1 MRALKLVAYAIG
13 GLVALVVV
21 AILLVA
27 VFVNPNAY
35 KDRIIRAVKTTTGRD
50 LALPGDIKLSVF
62 PWVALKLGPASL
74 GNPAGFPDNDFVSF
88 KQADVRVRV
97 LPLLHGELEV
107 GKIVLEGLDLN
118 LEKNGVGK
126 GNWEDFGQPAAQ
138 APQPPATPTGAP
150 TSLRSLAGVELKGSR
165 IRYGAVSLQNVN
177 ITIGAA
183 SASATVPVQFG
194 FEVHPSAQAAPI
206 TVEAS
211 MQAVIDV
218 ADKRYGVH
226 DLSMSGEVQQSGG
239 RPAVPWKFA
248 ASRVDV
254 DLGAQT
260 LTAAA
265 FLATFANAQL
275 AGSLN
280 GAQITDAPVFSGA
293 VKLDAMSPRT
303 LMTQL
308 GLTPPTLRDPHTL
321 ASLAFSSQYRYGAN
335 AVHLDQLHAKLDD
348 STLQGAVAI
357 TNLDTH
363 ALTFDLNLDQIDLD
377 RYRAPPAPTA
387 APAAPTAHAAADT
400 APAQLPTTPVRALD
414 AQGNVAIGLAKV
426 AGMTLTHASAT
437 LADHGGV
444 LQLAPIRAQLY
455 GGTYEGTIT
464 YDAHGDVPSL
474 SMKHRLAA
482 VDVGAVLKDAAGS
495 QRVTGHGNFDAT
507 LSGQGR
513 TGDALVRS
521 LGGQLGFSLDKG
533 AVEGVDLWYAIG
545 AAQSLL
551 QQHSLPATANTQRTQ
566 FDVMKMSAT
575 VTGGVATTHDL
586 TLTSPYLR
594 LTGQGT
600 ANLASKALDMHL
612 DTTLLKAP
620 PGGQGADLSQLTL
633 ADIPVQVGGTMT
645 SPTVRPDIQGLVKSA
660 LKKKAQDLIQD
671 KLKDQ
676 LHGLFGK

>member
-1 MRALKLVAYAIG
+1 MRSLKLVAYAIG
-13 GLVALVVV
+13 GLVALV
-21 AILLVA
+21 LVA
-27 VFVNPNAY
+27 LLLASLFVNPNAY
-35 KDRIIRAVKTTTGRD
+35 KDRIIREVKTTTGRD

-74 GNPAGFPDNDFVSF
+74 GNPAGFPDNNFVSF
-88 KQADVRVRV
+88 QQANLRVRV

-118 LEKNGVGK
+118 LEKNGAGK
-126 GNWEDFGQPAAQ
+126 GNWEDFGRPAAQ
-138 APQPPATPTGAP
+138 AAQPPATQTAAP
-150 TSLRSLAGVELKGSR
+150 TSLRSIAGVELKSSR
-165 IRYGAVSLQNVN
+165 IRYGTVSLENVN
-177 ITIGAA
+177 VSIGAA
-183 SASATVPVQFG
+183 STAAMVPVQFG
-194 FEVHPSAQAAPI
+194 FEIHPGPQAAPI
-206 TVEAS
+206 TVAAS
-211 MQAVIDV
+211 LQALIDV
-218 ADKRYGVH
+218 ADKRYGLH
-226 DLSMSGEVQQSGG
+226 DLSMSGEVRQSAG
-239 RPAVPWKFA
+239 RPAVSWKFA
-248 ASRVDV
+248 APSVDV

-265 FLATFANAQL
+265 FSAAFASVQL
-275 AGSLN
+275 AGSLK
-280 GAQITDAPVFSGA
+280 GAQITDAPAFVGA
-293 VKLDAMSPRT
+293 VRLDAMSPRT

-308 GLTPPTLRDPHTL
+308 GMTPPTLRDPHTL
-321 ASLAFSSQYRYGAN
+321 TSLAFSSQYRYGGN
-335 AVHLDQLHAKLDD
+335 AVHLDQLQARLDD

-357 TNLDTH
+357 TNLDTY
-363 ALTFDLNLDQIDLD
+363 ALTFDLKLDQIDLD
-377 RYRAPPAPTA
+377 RYRAPPAPAT
-387 APAAPTAHAAADT
+387 APAAHAAADT
-400 APAQLPTTPVRALD
+400 APTQLPTTPVRALD
-414 AQGNVAIGLAKV
+414 AQGNVAIGRARV
-426 AGMTLTHASAT
+426 AGVTLTNASAT

-455 GGTYEGTIT
+455 GGTYEGSIA

-482 VDVGAVLKDAAGS
+482 VDIGGVLKDAAGS
-495 QRVTGHGNFDAT
+495 QRVTGHGNVDAT
-507 LSGQGR
+507 LAGQGR

-521 LGGQLGFSLDKG
+521 LGGQLGFSLDNG
-533 AVEGVDLWYAIG
+533 AVEGVDLWYVIG

-566 FDVMKMSAT
+566 FEVMKMSAS
-575 VTGGVATTHDL
+575 VAGGVATTRDL

-594 LTGQGT
+594 LAGQGT

-612 DTTLLKAP
+612 DTTILKAP
-620 PGGQGADLSQLTL
+620 PGGQGTDLSQLTL

-645 SPTVRPDIQGLVKSA
+645 SPTVRPDFQGLAKSA